1 MHTPTLPRASVAP
14 PLVLVTAGLALA
26 AIAAPARADRPP
38 RTYIPAAVQL
48 ELRQAEA
55 RFESAL
61 AQDCATD
68 KCFSNGCI
76 YVSHTTTDL
85 PRDTALPGL
94 DAERGPGSV
103 PVQDTL
109 TEIRCGFAHEK
120 NVGAKDVAALA
131 RRLEQRLSR
140 GWLRVVVTTTE
151 LSPVPRRLSDALH
164 PPEDPAEPQKP
175 EDDKA
180 EDAAADEAPAPVPPP
195 PPTPPPTPEVL
206 TSDEVLRDLWES
218 MLPHFSWMAAI
229 LLLTASVLSLIW
241 AGRRLGAP
249 SLDEKVLLAQL
260 AHEPPPP
267 PPPPVSA
274 EPTTSSNSATPS
286 IEEADFVKAQEEL
299 WTSRLANASADS
311 DAIVAHLLQE
321 WLRAGNFPML
331 ARALLVFGDRVAS
344 ALATDSD
351 LAMKKLEF
359 AAYFRDVDET
369 TLPSRTEFFRRLN
382 QHAMASTLLA
392 QDDVKPYRTL
402 REDFGSSGV
411 VDLMEQLP
419 ARAAALLFALMPRD
433 SQSDVA
439 RLLPQPLRIATAEHL
454 LASTRMARAESEF
467 IFESIAAVREG
478 RPLPAPPPFTKTDRG
493 PAIDGATALSVLLP
507 HLQREQRAQ
516 LLQQAVAKSG
526 GNAPRW
532 FEDIL
537 FGAMLDNL
545 ETEARQDL
553 LLEVDIRGLAAWL
566 GSQEQEWQRAFT
578 ASLSTSLQAALRTNG
593 LFSSR
598 DEALRLARVGHDEIT
613 RALKL
618 LYAKERVTFLSLA
631 A

>member
-1 MHTPTLPRASVAP
+1 MPLPSASS
-14 PLVLVTAGLALA
+14 LGLTALLA
-26 AIAAPARADRPP
+26 APMAIVTLTPGSAHADRPP
-38 RTYIPAAVQL
+38 RSYIPAAVQL
-48 ELRQAEA
+48 ELRAAEA

-68 KCFSNGCI
+68 KCFSNGCV

-85 PRDTALPGL
+85 PRDATLPGL
-94 DAERGPGSV
+94 DGERGPGSV

-109 TEIRCGFAHEK
+109 TEIRCGFSHEK
-120 NVGAKDVAALA
+120 TVNTKDVAALA

-151 LSPVPRRLSDALH
+151 LAPVPRRLSDALH
-164 PPEDPAEPQKP
+164 PPDDPQTEEKKP
-175 EDDKA
+175 GDDEAKDKA
-180 EDAAADEAPAPVPPP
+180 VDDAASELAPPP
-195 PPTPPPTPEVL
+195 PPPPPAPGEL
-206 TSDEVLRDLWES
+206 TSAEAVRDLWET
-218 MLPHFSWMAAI
+218 MLPHFSWMTAI
-229 LLLTASVLSLIW
+229 LLLTLSVLALIW

-260 AHEPPPP
+260 AADPQ
-267 PPPPVSA
+267 PV
-274 EPTTSSNSATPS
+274 PTATPETAS
-286 IEEADFVKAQEEL
+286 APATADRDLSPEESDFLREQEEL
-299 WTSRLANASADS
+299 WTGRLSRASSDS
-311 DAIVAHLLQE
+311 DAIVANLLQE

-359 AAYFRDVDET
+359 AAYFRDVDES
-369 TLPSRTEFFRRLN
+369 TLPSRPEFFRRLN

-439 RLLPQPLRIATAEHL
+439 RLLPQPLRLATAEHL

-467 IFESIAAVREG
+467 IFQSIAAVREG
-478 RPLPAPPPFTKTDRG
+478 RPLPPPPATTVADRG

-507 HLQREQRAQ
+507 HLGREQRAQ
-516 LLQQAVAKSG
+516 LFQQAVAKSG

-537 FGAMLDNL
+537 FGPMLDGL
-545 ETEARQDL
+545 EPDVRQDL

-566 GSQEQEWQRAFT
+566 ASQEQEWQRAFT

-593 LFSSR
+593 SFSSR
-598 DEALRLARVGHDEIT
+598 DESLRLARVGHDELT

>member
-1 MHTPTLPRASVAP
+1 MHTFTASRDNAALPLRVAVATLAFVVVAP
-14 PLVLVTAGLALA
+14 A
-26 AIAAPARADRPP
+26 ARAERPP

-68 KCFSNGCI
+68 KCFSNGCV

-94 DAERGPGSV
+94 DAEQGPGSV

-109 TEIRCGFAHEK
+109 TEIRCGFSHEK
-120 NVGAKDVAALA
+120 NLGAKDVASLA

-140 GWLRVVVTTTE
+140 GWLRVVVTATE
-151 LSPVPRRLSDALH
+151 LSPIPRRLSDALH
-164 PPEDPAEPQKP
+164 PPDDDVTDAKKP
-175 EDDKA
+175 EEEKPDL
-180 EDAAADEAPAPVPPP
+180 APPAVEPPPAPPP
-195 PPTPPPTPEVL
+195 PPGAL
-206 TSDEVLRDLWES
+206 TSDEALRALWEA
-218 MLPHFSWMAAI
+218 MLPHFPWMAAI
-229 LLLTASVLSLIW
+229 LLLTTSVLVLIW

-260 AHEPPPP
+260 AHEPPPAP
-267 PPPPVSA
+267 PSPAPTEA
-274 EPTTSSNSATPS
+274 ATTTSKEAPS
-286 IEEADFVKAQEEL
+286 VEEADFVKEQEEL

-321 WLRAGNFPML
+321 WLRVGNFPML

-359 AAYFRDVDET
+359 AAYFRDVDEA

-478 RPLPAPPPFTKTDRG
+478 RPLPSPPPFAKTDRG

-507 HLQREQRAQ
+507 HLAREQRAQ
-516 LLQQAVAKSG
+516 LFQQAVAKSG

-537 FGAMLDNL
+537 FGAMLDHL
-545 ETEARQDL
+545 ETESRQDL

-593 LFSSR
+593 AFSSR